1 MNWFEIDDLASPRPD
16 PRIEP
21 ILRAVLDAGG
31 PPLRPGELLVEAVRQ
46 TGLTD
51 FGDDGFRQPLDVL
64 CTALRTEAGLS
75 PAGEVGQAAG
85 LVQLLGNRLL
95 VEDLVRRHPGI
106 TAVPVDRPIVIAGLP
121 RTGTTHLHRLLA
133 AVPGVRT
140 VPYWESAE
148 PVPATAGHPDPRPA
162 RAERALEFVDLSL
175 PHLKRM
181 HELSAHE
188 AEEDIRLL
196 AIAFSSTYFECQ
208 VPVPSYRDWYLGT
221 DQTPAYACLRRL
233 LQVLTWL
240 RGGGRWV
247 LKAPQHL
254 EQLPAVRAV
263 FPDATVVFTHRDPA
277 TAVASLSTMAAYAA
291 RMTQRTVDVP
301 AIAAY
306 WADRVDHLVGRF
318 LDDRALVPAERTV
331 HVAFTEIVTD
341 PLGVVERVLTAAGL
355 PYTAEAKAA
364 LEDHQRAHPRDRHGR
379 MRYDPAALGLAERR
393 PSAALAAYR
402 AEFGGE

>member
-1 MNWFEIDDLASPRPD
+1 MNWFEVDDLASPRPN

-31 PPLRPGELLVEAVRQ
+31 TPLRPGELLAEAVRQ

-51 FGDDGFRQPLDVL
+51 FGGEEFRRPLEIL

-75 PAGEVGQAAG
+75 PVGEVSLAAG

-95 VEDLVRRHPGI
+95 VEDLFARHPEI
-106 TAVPVDRPIVIAGLP
+106 AAVPVDRPIVIAGLP

-133 AVPGVRT
+133 AAPGVRT

-148 PVPATAGHPDPRPA
+148 PVLATPVHPDPRPE
-162 RAERALEFVDLSL
+162 RAHRALEFVDLAL

-181 HELSAHE
+181 HELDARE

-208 VPVPSYRDWYLGT
+208 VPVPAYRDWYLGT
-221 DQTPAYACLRRL
+221 DQKPAYAFLRRV
-233 LQVLTWL
+233 LQALTWL

-254 EQLPAVRAV
+254 EQLPALCSV

-277 TAVASLSTMAAYAA
+277 TAVASLSTMAAYSA
-291 RMTQRTVDVP
+291 RMIQRVVDVP
-301 AIAAY
+301 AIASY
-306 WADRVDHLVGRF
+306 WADRIEHLIGRF
-318 LDDRALVPAERTV
+318 LADHAAVPAECSV
-331 HVAFTEIVTD
+331 HVPFTEIVTD
-341 PLGVVERVLTAAGL
+341 PLGVAERVLAAAGV

-364 LEDHQRAHPRDRHGR
+364 LDDYVRGHPRDRHGR
-379 MRYDPAALGLAERR
+379 MRYDTDVLGLTGRR
-393 PSAALAAYR
+393 PSAALTAYR
-402 AEFGGE
+402 ARFGEE